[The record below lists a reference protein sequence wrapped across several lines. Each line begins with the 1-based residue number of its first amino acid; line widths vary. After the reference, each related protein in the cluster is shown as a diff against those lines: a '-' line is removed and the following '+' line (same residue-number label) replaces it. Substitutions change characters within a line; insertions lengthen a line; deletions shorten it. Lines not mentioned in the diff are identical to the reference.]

1 MDWLNRGHVRVAL
14 FDQSQG
20 SDERRRE
27 LAKRVGEVVKR
38 EIGGVEERDQEFY
51 LAVVDA
57 LKVRRTTTSQQNR
70 KLIAVARI
78 QDRLHTINDI
88 PSLGRY
94 FFIEP
99 DFDTPV
105 SLKMY
110 SSMNPKVYRTFATPP
125 NFFHFL
131 ALLADWW

>member
-57 LKVRRTTTSQQNR
+57 LKVRTNHYIS
-70 KLIAVARI
+70 AESEA
-78 QDRLHTINDI
+78 D
-88 PSLGRY
+88 
-94 FFIEP
+94 
-99 DFDTPV
+99 
-105 SLKMY
+105 
-110 SSMNPKVYRTFATPP
+110 SSSENTGSITY
-125 NFFHFL
+125 
-131 ALLADWW
+131 D